1 MNKSAPEK
9 RESVEEVIARLRANR
24 DAPHESLIHTI
35 ALSLPIQELKVV
47 I

>member
-24 DAPHESLIHTI
+24 DAPHEIS
-35 ALSLPIQELKVV
+35 ERYVV
-47 I
+47 NT